1 MQQKGA
7 RRALLLSVL
16 IIIMDVSA
24 GATSFVNVSEIIPE
38 DDLDTY
44 CEDGWCRSDKIKHS
58 DAPDDAGLAVEAY
71 GWWESYSRDSDSD
84 GMDDRLEDIL
94 RGVSESIS
102 PTAIIGQDGKKTVA
116 IVVDYAW
123 HPGATDAESLR
134 GVLTKHGWLEEG
146 SWFFQMDILDS
157 IVLDRV
163 PVSSLP
169 DILSLP
175 GVILIEQQNVLEPY
189 LETATYASKVRPSSI
204 YPDSFWSSG
213 YMGDGV
219 VIAILDTGVDNAVSY
234 THLTLPTT

>member
-16 IIIMDVSA
+16 IIIMDASA

-189 LETATYASKVRPSSI
+189 LETATYA
-204 YPDSFWSSG
+204 
-213 YMGDGV
+213 
-219 VIAILDTGVDNAVSY
+219 VSY
-234 THLTLPTT
+234 THLTLPTKA

>member
-16 IIIMDVSA
+16 IIIMDASA

-94 RGVSESIS
+94 RGVSE
-102 PTAIIGQDGKKTVA
+102 
-116 IVVDYAW
+116 
-123 HPGATDAESLR
+123 
-134 GVLTKHGWLEEG
+134 
-146 SWFFQMDILDS
+146 
-157 IVLDRV
+157 
-163 PVSSLP
+163 
-169 DILSLP
+169 LSL
-175 GVILIEQQNVLEPY
+175 IHI
-189 LETATYASKVRPSSI
+189 
-204 YPDSFWSSG
+204 
-213 YMGDGV
+213 
-219 VIAILDTGVDNAVSY
+219 
-234 THLTLPTT
+234 